1 MSLFGSLFTGVS
13 ALSGQSQATAMIS
26 NNIANVNTTGF
37 KRSEAA
43 FYSLV
48 TTEGRSSRYSP
59 GTVAVN
65 RIQRVDQQG
74 PIQQTSS
81 STDVAISGNG
91 FFAVKR
97 DSDPNSDNEFLYTR
111 NGSFSEDS
119 QGFLRN
125 TAGFYLYGWPLDS
138 DNNIPAASGDL
149 SSLTTVDVAFL
160 GGLTRPTT
168 SGQLA
173 INLDASENNI
183 NNGTLSGTTQVGTSG
198 FTGLPIPST
207 QPADFT
213 RALRVYDTLG
223 SSQDLT
229 FQVRKITGPMANVQ
243 SNVTAGLELSTDLTS
258 LTGITAGDTFTVA
271 ATGTAAQEFII
282 GAVAGAGQVRIDTV
296 GDLVSYLN
304 TTYGGGAEID
314 ASISTNGQLVLQTRT
329 ITDTL
334 TVAETSGTP
343 LFNSTALGFPN
354 PNAPAVTETFSP
366 FTLDGSSAQSSSNPY
381 GFTPSGG
388 QNQSVFPDLADATTP
403 NTRGWWEM
411 TILYPDGSIASQ
423 GLVNFNS
430 DGSIN
435 AALDASGNIDLELSN
450 LNWNNGSELQ
460 DISVDISRF
469 SQFSGNYNVVSSDQ
483 NGAELGLRTGI
494 EIDREGF
501 VVARFSNGAS
511 AKLYKLPLITF
522 SNPNGLT
529 EVSGTAYSE
538 NEQSGEENLKEAGRG
553 GAGFLETA
561 TIESSNVDLADE
573 FAKLIVSQRAFSAGT
588 KVITTVDQMTSELL
602 NIR

>member
-13 ALSGQSQATAMIS
+13 SLSAQSQSTAMIS

-48 TTEGRSSRYSP
+48 TTESRSSRYSP

-97 DSDPNSDNEFLYTR
+97 DSDPNTDQEFLYTR

-119 QGFLRN
+119 AGFLKN

-149 SSLTTVDVAFL
+149 SSLSPVDVAFL

-168 SGQLA
+168 TGELA
-173 INLDASENNI
+173 INLDAAETDQ
-183 NNGTLSGTTQVGTSG
+183 NNGTLSGATQVGTTG
-198 FTGLPIPST
+198 FLGFPIPQS

-213 RALRVYDTLG
+213 RALRVYDSLG
-223 SSQDLT
+223 EAEDLT
-229 FQVRKITGPMANVQ
+229 FQLRKVVGPMANAL
-243 SNVTAGLELSTDLTS
+243 SNVTAALERDSDFVS
-258 LTGITAGDTFTVA
+258 LAGINAGDTFTIA
-271 ATGTAAQEFII
+271 ASGTAAQEFII
-282 GAVAGAGQVRIDTV
+282 GAAAGVGQVRIDTV
-296 GDLVSYLN
+296 GDLIDYVNVS
-304 TTYGGGAEID
+304 YGGGAEID
-314 ASISTNGQLVLQTRT
+314 ASLSDSGQILFRAITMTDT
-329 ITDTL
+329 ITI
-334 TVAETSGTP
+334 AETSGTP
-343 LFNSTALGFPN
+343 LFGTNSLSFPN
-354 PNAPAVTETFSP
+354 PSAPAVTETYSP
-366 FTLDGSSAQSSSNPY
+366 FTLDGTAAQSSSNPY
-381 GFTPSGG
+381 GFSSTST
-388 QNQSVFPDLADATTP
+388 NQADFPDFAQPVTP
-403 NTRGWWEM
+403 NTSGWWEM
-411 TILYPDGSIASQ
+411 TILYPSGSIVTK

-430 DGSIN
+430 DGSVN
-435 AALDASGNIDLELSN
+435 AAADADGNIDIELPN
-450 LNWNNGSELQ
+450 LDWGNGSSPQ
-460 DISVDISRF
+460 DINIDISRF
-469 SQFSGNYNVVSSDQ
+469 SQFAGNYNVVFSDQ

-511 AKLYKLPLITF
+511 AKLYKVPMVTF
-522 SNPNGLT
+522 ANPNGLN
-529 EVSGTAYSE
+529 EVSGTAYAE
-538 NEQSGEENLKEAGRG
+538 NENSGEENLREAGAG

-588 KVITTVDQMTSELL
+588 KIINTVDQMTEELL
-602 NIR
+602 NLR

>member
-13 ALSGQSQATAMIS
+13 ALSAQSQSTAMIS

-37 KRSEAA
+37 KRSEAS
-43 FYSLV
+43 FNSLV
-48 TTEGRSSRYSP
+48 TTESRSSRYSP

-97 DSDPNSDNEFLYTR
+97 DSDVNSDQEYLYTR
-111 NGSFSEDS
+111 NGSFSENAE
-119 QGFLRN
+119 GFLRN
-125 TAGFYLYGWPLDS
+125 TAGFFLYGWPLDS

-149 SSLTTVDVAFL
+149 SSLQPVDVAFL

-168 SGQLA
+168 TGELA
-173 INLDASENNI
+173 INLDAAENDL
-183 NNGTLSGTTQVGTSG
+183 NNGTLSGVTQVGTSG
-198 FTGLPIPST
+198 FLGFPIPQT

-213 RALRVYDTLG
+213 RALRIYDSLG
-223 SSQDLT
+223 TAQDLT
-229 FQVRKITGPMANVQ
+229 FQLRKVVGPMANAI
-243 SNVTAGLELSTDLTS
+243 SNVTAALERTTNLVS
-258 LTGITAGDTFTVA
+258 LAGIAAGNRFTIA

-282 GAVAGAGQVRIDTV
+282 GAVAGVGQVRIDTV
-296 GDLVSYLN
+296 GDFIDYVNNS
-304 TTYGGGAEID
+304 YGGGTEID
-314 ASISTNGQLVLQTRT
+314 ATLTASGQLLLQAITL
-329 ITDTL
+329 TDTL
-334 TVAETSGTP
+334 TIAQTAGTP
-343 LFNSTALGFPN
+343 LFGVNSLSFPN

-366 FTLDGSSAQSSSNPY
+366 FTIDGTIAESTTNPY
-381 GFTPSGG
+381 GTGTARR
-388 QNQSVFPDLADATTP
+388 NQGDFPDFEEPVVP
-403 NTRGWWEM
+403 NTQGWWEM
-411 TILYPDGSIASQ
+411 TVLYPSGAIATK

-435 AALDASGNIDLELSN
+435 AASDSSGNVDIELTDLD
-450 LNWNNGSELQ
+450 WGNGSEPQ
-460 DISVDISRF
+460 DIDIDISRF
-469 SQFSGNYNVVSSDQ
+469 SQFAGNYNVIFSDQ

-501 VVARFSNGAS
+501 VIARFSNGAS
-511 AKLYKLPLITF
+511 AKLYKVPMVTF
-522 SNPNGLT
+522 ANPNGLN
-529 EVSGTAYSE
+529 EVSGTAYAE
-538 NEQSGEENLKEAGRG
+538 NEDSGEENLREAGQG

-588 KVITTVDQMTSELL
+588 KIINTVDQMTEELL
-602 NIR
+602 NLR

>member
-13 ALSGQSQATAMIS
+13 ALSAQSQSTAMIS

-48 TTEGRSSRYSP
+48 TTESRSSRYSP

-97 DSDPNSDNEFLYTR
+97 DSDPNSDQEYLYTR

-119 QGFLRN
+119 AGFLRN

-149 SSLTTVDVAFL
+149 SSLSPVDVAFL

-168 SGQLA
+168 TGEMA
-173 INLDASENNI
+173 INLDASEDNL

-198 FTGLPIPST
+198 FLGFPIPQT

-223 SSQDLT
+223 EAQDLT
-229 FQVRKITGPMANVQ
+229 FQLRKVVGPMANAM
-243 SNVTAGLELSTDLTS
+243 SGVTAALERDTDLTS
-258 LTGITAGDTFTVA
+258 LAGITAGNTFTVA
-271 ATGTAAQEFII
+271 ATGTAAQTFII
-282 GAVAGAGQVRIDTV
+282 GAAAGAGQVRIDTV
-296 GDLVSYLN
+296 GDFIDYINSS
-304 TTYGGGAEID
+304 YGGGTEID
-314 ASISTNGQLVLQTRT
+314 ASLTDNGQLLLQA
-329 ITDTL
+329 ISMNDTL
-334 TVAETSGTP
+334 TIAETSGTP
-343 LFNSTALGFPN
+343 LFGTNSLSFPN
-354 PNAPAVTETFSP
+354 PNSPAVTETFSP

-381 GFTPSGG
+381 GFSTTNT
-388 QNQSVFPDLADATTP
+388 NQADFPDLSEPVTP

-411 TILYPDGSIASQ
+411 TVLYPSGAIVTK
-423 GLVNFNS
+423 GLLNFNA

-435 AALDASGNIDLELSN
+435 AATDSSGNIDLELTN
-450 LNWNNGSELQ
+450 LDWNNGSEPQ
-460 DISVDISRF
+460 DIDIDISRF
-469 SQFSGNYNVVSSDQ
+469 SQFAGNYNVIFSDQ

-501 VVARFSNGAS
+501 VTARFSNGAS
-511 AKLYKLPLITF
+511 AKLYKLPMITF
-522 SNPNGLT
+522 SNPNGLN
-529 EVSGTAYSE
+529 EVSGTAYSK
-538 NEQSGEENLKEAGRG
+538 NEDSGEENLREAGAG

-588 KVITTVDQMTSELL
+588 KIINTVDQMTEELL
-602 NIR
+602 NLR